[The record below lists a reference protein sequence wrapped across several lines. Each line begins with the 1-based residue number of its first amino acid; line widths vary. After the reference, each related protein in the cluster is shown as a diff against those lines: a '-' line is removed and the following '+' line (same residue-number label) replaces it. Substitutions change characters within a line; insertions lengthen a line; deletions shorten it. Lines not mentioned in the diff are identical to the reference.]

1 MLSISI
7 RTAGDISILDAEGRV
22 TGTDGSSA
30 KLRSELRA
38 AADWS
43 PKIVVNLEQVSYMDS
58 SGTSELITATT
69 ARGRQVKILHPNEYV
84 KRLLSVSKLDGY
96 LDIHFDEEAALNSFE

>member
-22 TGTDGSSA
+22 TGADGSSA

-58 SGTSELITATT
+58 SGISELITATT
-69 ARGRQVKILHPNEYV
+69 TRGRQVKILHPNVYLE
-84 KRLLSVSKLDGY
+84 KLLKVSKLDQY
-96 LDIHFDEEAALNSFE
+96 LEIHFDERAAIASFK